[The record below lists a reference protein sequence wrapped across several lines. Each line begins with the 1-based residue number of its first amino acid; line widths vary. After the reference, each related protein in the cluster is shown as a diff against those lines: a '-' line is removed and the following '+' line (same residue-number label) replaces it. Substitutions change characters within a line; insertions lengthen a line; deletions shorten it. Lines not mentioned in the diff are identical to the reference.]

1 VLRDGAPHRH
11 RSAARKARDAP
22 RARRARD
29 FQLLRADY
37 TAIGHVTVDV
47 LHDGSRQPGGT
58 AFYSAL
64 QASRLGLRARILT
77 RGVRAEIEELI
88 EPFAGEL
95 ELEVQPAART
105 TTLLTSGSGDA
116 RTQRVLAWAGEIAPQ
131 PLPAS
136 EILHLAPVARESP
149 ARWSGEAAFVGLT
162 PQGLARS
169 WSEPRGLIELVAPS
183 PAQVSA
189 VERCDAIVLNDRE
202 RASCAHLIARALR
215 GGAVVAV
222 TAGAAGTTLLLGDGG
237 EIALRPE
244 PVRNVCDDLGAGDV
258 FAAAFFVAARE
269 GSGPRDAARFAS
281 AAAALRIEG
290 AGADAIAHR
299 PAIETRLARAQ
310 SERPRE

>member
-1 VLRDGAPHRH
+1 M
-11 RSAARKARDAP
+11 
-22 RARRARD
+22 
-29 FQLLRADY
+29 
-37 TAIGHVTVDV
+37 TVDV

-149 ARWSGEAAFVGLT
+149 ARWSGEATFVGLT

-183 PAQVSA
+183 PAQESA
-189 VERCDAIVLNDRE
+189 VERCDAIVLNDSE
-202 RASCAHLIARALR
+202 RASCARLIARALR

-222 TAGAAGTTLLLGDGG
+222 TAGR
-237 EIALRPE
+237 EIALRAE
-244 PVRNVCDDLGAGDV
+244 PVLNVCDDLGAGDV
-258 FAAAFFVAARE
+258 FAAAFFIAARE

-290 AGADAIAHR
+290 AGADAIAR
-299 PAIETRLARAQ
+299 RSAIDARLARAQ
-310 SERPRE
+310 RDRPHG